1 MKTKEYSYVEF
12 EEEVL
17 ANNAEII
24 EKATNLGVNVTE
36 IITKIYEDNKE
47 WEIDYTIPK
56 VANWI
61 NGILELKSA
70 VPVLGVVIGFTDVKG
85 YNMPMSMALIS
96 TDKKNKE
103 LRIGWTPAIKKM
115 DGSGNLNL
123 MNPAMI
129 EGLAIEKSYDNKGE
143 IRKDWW
149 LVDVTTQAPL
159 TKDELV
165 ETLNDMG
172 AIKAPDDLL
181 KSKQGAVVATKITI
195 GRIYNPSKRV
205 GEESIG
211 LPVWQRDDFKDKDAK
226 IAKFAPVFTISATT
240 EAGTSIR
247 AYIGAPHLQRKYI
260 AIDQIEDLCQEAIR
274 ETSEPAEQ
282 ALYLEGMLRN
292 RDVIIIGRIF
302 AVDPEPTERNNGSV
316 GLSVFGC
323 IMLPRANRIQP
334 KKQGKPQQTLPEDVA
349 SDEATS
355 EEMTEEVVT
364 KEPKPEEHEE
374 TTEQKTNNETI
385 ESEQSKDSISPVEA
399 AVRENIIKVIH
410 MRAQKPVKSTE
421 RAEWLGK
428 ITNDDLIKK
437 FKIGDIV
444 VDGKKKKV
452 KLEIV
457 EAILEDMRK

>member
-1 MKTKEYSYVEF
+1 MKTKDYNYQEF
-12 EEEVL
+12 EDAVL
-17 ANNAEII
+17 EDNQELIEQAANN
-24 EKATNLGVNVTE
+24 GVNVTE
-36 IITKIYEDNKE
+36 IITKIYEENQD
-47 WEIDYTIPK
+47 WEVDYAVPK
-56 VANWI
+56 VKNWI
-61 NGILELKSA
+61 NGILEQKNA
-70 VPVLGVVIGFTDVKG
+70 KPVFGVVVGFTDVKG

-96 TDKKNKE
+96 ADGKNKE
-103 LRIGWTPAIKKM
+103 LRIGWTPAIKKL

-123 MNPAMI
+123 MNPAMV

-159 TKDELV
+159 TKDELI

-181 KSKQGAVVATKITI
+181 KLRQGAVVATKVTI

-205 GEESIG
+205 GEESVG
-211 LPVWQRDDFKDKDAK
+211 LPVWQRDDFKDKDGKLAK
-226 IAKFAPVFTISATT
+226 YAPVFTISATT

-260 AIDQIEDLCQEAIR
+260 AIDQIEELCQEAIK
-274 ETSEPAEQ
+274 ETVEPAEQ

-292 RDVIIIGRIF
+292 REVIIIGRIF

-316 GLSVFGC
+316 GLSVFAC
-323 IMLPRANRIQP
+323 IMLPRGTKIQP
-334 KKQGKPQQTLPEDVA
+334 KKMGQPQQTLDVA

-355 EEMTEEVVT
+355 EETTEEVKT
-364 KEPKPEEHEE
+364 QEISE

-385 ESEQSKDSISPVEA
+385 ESEQSEDSVSPVEA
-399 AVRENIIKVIH
+399 AVRENIVKVIH

-421 RAEWLGK
+421 RAEWLSK

-437 FKIGDIV
+437 FKIGDIIIE
-444 VDGKKKKV
+444 GKKKKV
-452 KLEIV
+452 KPEIV
-457 EAILEDMRK
+457 EAILEDMRNANT